1 MTENHSYRMAA
12 LKLHGLHPRDRSWLL
27 GHLEQGPR
35 HLLQNLIKELDAL
48 GLVPAAEISAGL
60 TTYPVGN
67 YILDEDAVRDIQQT
81 HAELVWKN
89 FAPLPERLK
98 AILLHAYRWQWTA
111 LIQDKLEPHEQSR
124 LLRHMAQL
132 DPLKPAVCASLVQA
146 FAAALRQTGPY
157 GDSSHAATGLDT

>member
-1 MTENHSYRMAA
+1 MIEGHNYRMAA

-27 GHLEQGPR
+27 GHLDQGQR
-35 HLLQNLIKELDAL
+35 NVLQNLIKELDAL
-48 GLVPAAEISAGL
+48 GLVPAAEISASL

-81 HAELVWKN
+81 DAELVWKN

-98 AILLHAYRWQWTA
+98 AILLHAHRWQWAA
-111 LIQDKLEPHEQSR
+111 LIQEKLEPHEQSR

-132 DPLKPAVCASLVQA
+132 DTIKPAVGVSLVQA
-146 FAAALRQTGPY
+146 FAAELRQTRPY
-157 GDSSHAATGLDT
+157 DDSSHAATGLDA